1 MSDAT
6 IRASSMSRLLD
17 CAHAWEGIHLLGM
30 QSHTGGASWL
40 GTSWH
45 HASAAY
51 DLNRADML
59 VSDAVGE
66 FRDHLA
72 KAEDVR
78 WNDISPREAL
88 AIGTPLIVEYCEQWS
103 PRFDFLAVEMK
114 LEPQTITVDLARH
127 RLGPVDITFTG
138 SMDRARVV
146 KRNGYASAS
155 IVDVKTG
162 KRAVSDGQAN
172 TQGHAPQVAIY
183 NLLANMDPSLPE
195 NVTGEPAILGVSTA
209 GSKTKDARIAMSEIP
224 DAMEQLV
231 GTTTSPG
238 LIEYAA
244 VYLKT
249 GLFPPNP
256 KSQLCSET
264 YCPRWERCKFK

>member
-1 MSDAT
+1 MTDAT
-6 IRASSMSRLLD
+6 IRASSMSALLD
-17 CAHAWEGIHLLGM
+17 CAHRWEGIHLLGM
-30 QSHTGGASWL
+30 QSHSSGASWL
-40 GTSWH
+40 GTSFH

-51 DLNRADML
+51 DQNRADML

-78 WNDISPREAL
+78 WNDLSPREAL
-88 AIGTPLIVEYCEQWS
+88 AIGTPLIVEYCEMWS

-138 SMDRARVV
+138 SMDRARVA
-146 KRNGYASAS
+146 KANGQRQAG
-155 IVDVKTG
+155 VFDVKTG
-162 KRAVSDGQAN
+162 KRAVKDGQAN
-172 TQGHAPQVAIY
+172 TQGHAAQVGTY

-195 NVTGEPAILGVSTA
+195 NVTAAPGILGVSTA
-209 GSKTKDARIAMSEIP
+209 GTKTKEARIALAEIP
-224 DAMEQLV
+224 DAVEQLV
-231 GTTTSPG
+231 GTTSSPG

-244 VYLKT
+244 LYLKT